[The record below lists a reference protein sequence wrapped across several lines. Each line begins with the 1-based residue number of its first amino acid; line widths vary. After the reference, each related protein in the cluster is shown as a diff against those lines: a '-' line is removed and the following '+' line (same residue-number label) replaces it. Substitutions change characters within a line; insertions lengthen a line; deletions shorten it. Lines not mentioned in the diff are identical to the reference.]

1 MVGYLP
7 GWPFQHEDTE
17 AAVRLDTSFM
27 LYMNTRGRTITRTLY
42 DIPRTAQ
49 TEGGGQPQ
57 LAKGHS
63 GHRPFVRHEGEDEDG
78 LPGKPPEKG
87 HEV

>member
-1 MVGYLP
+1 MVGNLLLALSAR
-7 GWPFQHEDTE
+7 GHGGSR
-17 AAVRLDTSFM
+17 RLDTSFM
-27 LYMNTRGRTITRTLY
+27 LYMNMRRRTITRTLY
-42 DIPRTAQ
+42 DMAQ
-49 TEGGGQPQ
+49 ERRKLKEGLPQ

-63 GHRPFVRHEGEDEDG
+63 DHRPFVRHEGEDEDG